1 MADQMDLLMRELSG
15 EIGGTVEAVAHF
27 AAVQAEHTAA
37 FVVQRAV
44 RMGGIS
50 SSARTCLT
58 QLGPAVAAAG
68 RFSQIA
74 PVLAGEVA
82 AASSLLAL
90 RAGLL
95 LLRSVNRAV
104 SAAR

>member
-1 MADQMDLLMRELSG
+1 MDLLMRELSG
-15 EIGGTVEAVAHF
+15 EIGVTVEAVAHF

-37 FVVQRAV
+37 CVVERAV
-44 RMGGIS
+44 RMGGVS

-58 QLGPAVAAAG
+58 QLGPAVSVAG
-68 RFSQIA
+68 RLSQIV

-95 LLRSVNRAV
+95 LLRSVKRAV
-104 SAAR
+104 VTKR